1 MQTLQDLH
9 GNTFWLYSETDVET
23 NNLPNPTVSIGI
35 GRTDQPFNGVNDMS
49 PYYQLNPEPTGF
61 FWVPLPALY
70 RLYPPVAFANWTD
83 WIEWDQDAQQL
94 WWGKD
99 IVIHSPSP
107 PGDYGGVPEMS
118 QIWVFYYQ
126 EF

>member
-1 MQTLQDLH
+1 MQVLQDSN
-9 GNTFWLYSETDVET
+9 GNNIWLYAETTAESS
-23 NNLPNPTVSIGI
+23 NPPNPSISIGI
-35 GRTDQPFNGVNDMS
+35 GRIDQPFNGVQDYS
-49 PYYQLNPEPTGF
+49 PHYHLNPEPTGF

-70 RLYPPVAFANWTD
+70 QLYPAVAFATWTD
-83 WIEWDQDAQQL
+83 WIEWDQTNQQL

-107 PGDYGGVPEMS
+107 PGETGGVPRDS
-118 QIWVFYYQ
+118 QLWLFYYQ